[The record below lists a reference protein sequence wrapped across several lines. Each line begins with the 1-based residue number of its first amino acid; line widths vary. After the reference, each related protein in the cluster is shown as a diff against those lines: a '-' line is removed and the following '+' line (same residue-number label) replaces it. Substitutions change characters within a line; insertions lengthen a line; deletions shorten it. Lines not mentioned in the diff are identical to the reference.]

1 MLLNNNRE
9 LLCTFDAVKAFYYF
23 NASVQGW
30 VCYQNPGVSSS
41 FRLSLKIFLHFYACK
56 MEKTHFTYICHYS
69 VLFFLNRDTF

>member
-30 VCYQNPGVSSS
+30 VCCQNPGVSSS

-56 MEKTHFTYICHYS
+56 MEKPILLTYVTI
-69 VLFFLNRDTF
+69 LFFFFKL